1 MSKNTSKS
9 PNVKKGKSLAR
20 RRLLDLAGS
29 LSGPPSRSTCTSG
42 SADLLSEVDPE
53 LSTAPNSSPSTSSAD
68 DSVADRHYNPDKDA
82 VVLDHDEEDDMDVD
96 SDDPEEISPLVKAVK
111 THVRGCL
118 QEIPEPHHKDRKQN
132 PVWNYFKKKITVDK
146 TGQIKKQTGICQV
159 MVGGAICGKVMA
171 MPQASTTG
179 PRNHLKN
186 MHPKIWVELTAIAQ
200 AKTQVKR
207 GATRALNSAMDL
219 IEGEINFEKSIDTE
233 INVKYF
239 QLFNRIKLLKTIV
252 SKF

>member
-9 PNVKKGKSLAR
+9 PNMKKGKTLAR

-118 QEIPEPHHKDRKQN
+118 REIPEPHHKDRKKN
-132 PVWNYFKKKITVDK
+132 PVWNYFKKKITVDS

>member
-1 MSKNTSKS
+1 MSKNPSKS
-9 PNVKKGKSLAR
+9 PNLKKGKSLAR
-20 RRLLDLAGS
+20 GRLLDLAGS
-29 LSGPPSRSTCTSG
+29 LSGPPSTCTSG
-42 SADLLSEVDPE
+42 SVELLSEDEVDPDV
-53 LSTAPNSSPSTSSAD
+53 STAPNSTSPSSAD

-111 THVRGCL
+111 SHVRGCL
-118 QEIPEPHHKDRKQN
+118 REIPEPHHKDRKQN

-146 TGQIKKQTGICQV
+146 SGQIKKQTGICQV

-239 QLFNRIKLLKTIV
+239 RLFNRVKLSKNIF

>member
-9 PNVKKGKSLAR
+9 PNMKKGKTLAR

-82 VVLDHDEEDDMDVD
+82 RVLDHDEEDDMDVD

-111 THVRGCL
+111 SHVRGCL
-118 QEIPEPHHKDRKQN
+118 REIPEPHHKDRKKN
-132 PVWNYFKKKITVDK
+132 PVWNYFKKKITVDS

-186 MHPKIWVELTAIAQ
+186 CHPKIWVELTAIAQ

>member
-1 MSKNTSKS
+1 
-9 PNVKKGKSLAR
+9 
-20 RRLLDLAGS
+20 
-29 LSGPPSRSTCTSG
+29 
-42 SADLLSEVDPE
+42 
-53 LSTAPNSSPSTSSAD
+53 
-68 DSVADRHYNPDKDA
+68 
-82 VVLDHDEEDDMDVD
+82 
-96 SDDPEEISPLVKAVK
+96 
-111 THVRGCL
+111 
-118 QEIPEPHHKDRKQN
+118 
-132 PVWNYFKKKITVDK
+132 
-146 TGQIKKQTGICQV
+146 

-186 MHPKIWVELTAIAQ
+186 CHPKIWVELTAIAQ